1 MAKPAAVF
9 KVWTILLSAV
19 FGVLLFT
26 NILDKQ
32 GFWRSLFFT
41 ALGISVIWMMYFA
54 IGKLIDWV
62 VSEELKRMKKKG
74 HSLKV
79 DPQIKSLEDNKKSG

>member
-9 KVWTILLSAV
+9 KVWTILLSTV

-26 NILDKQ
+26 NILDKH

-41 ALGISVIWMMYFA
+41 ALGISFIWMMYFA

-62 VSEELKRMKKKG
+62 VSEELKRMNKKG

-79 DPQIKSLEDNKKSG
+79 DPQIKSLKDNNKSA